1 LPTLDVRSVAAEH
14 AAPTEDIRELGI
26 FAGAMAVIALLFA
39 VIGAGLLI
47 GTGDVAS
54 GAGALMMLA
63 LAAVLVY
70 ARRQLKWRPQRAA
83 ILTVV
88 GMLVFVLV
96 SSPIPPPV
104 PALAATPIVAV
115 AFALTFLRGRQ
126 LIGALV
132 AAWVVSLAAA
142 FLIEITPASPDLPV
156 QLAAALRVA
165 AVGALV
171 GLVALVLYRHRRRLE
186 RAVTTAEIASDALR
200 ESEARY
206 RTVVEGV
213 HEVIFRIDR
222 HGRWALLNRA
232 WDEMTGYTVPDSIG
246 RSIIDFIHPEDR
258 QVHTDLARHV
268 ARGERDEYRHEL
280 RLVGSEGAEIWIEAH
295 ARPVRDEADRF
306 QGMSGTLVDVTVRHA
321 LEKRLQDQA
330 FHDDLT
336 GLANRAL
343 FRDRVEHALAQ
354 RSQGPRLGAVLF
366 LDLDRFKTINDS
378 LGHQV
383 GDDLLVAIAQRLQNA
398 LAPEDTIARLGGDEF
413 GILREDVATPNNA
426 RLLAQGVSAVFGT
439 PFQVGD
445 REITIGCSIG
455 MVLASGVRRTAD
467 ELLRDADVAMYHAKV
482 AGRGSYAVFE
492 PSMQAEV
499 AARRELE
506 SDLRDAIE
514 HEQLSVAYQPIV
526 DMKSRKVVAV
536 EALARWAHP
545 VRGDVSPA
553 AFIAVAE
560 ESDLILSLGAWVLR
574 RACSEIA
581 TLRKLGKATAEVRLN
596 VNFSA
601 RQISERTIVE
611 DVLGALHD
619 AGLPPSALDI
629 EITESLV
636 LECGEEEMAS
646 LRRLRAAGCGVS
658 FDDFGTGFSSLGNL
672 RSLPI
677 DGLKIDISFV
687 SAMLVSVVEAEVVE
701 AVIRLGAALKLAVVA
716 EGVEDAETAERL
728 TQLGCPLGQGYF
740 FGRPDTIAA
749 LTARLTRLRVIA
761 AA

>member
-1 LPTLDVRSVAAEH
+1 MPTLDVRSVAAEH

-232 WDEMTGYTVPDSIG
+232 WHEMTGYTVPDSIG

-378 LGHQV
+378 LGHQI

>member
-1 LPTLDVRSVAAEH
+1 MPTLDVRSVAAEH

-246 RSIIDFIHPEDR
+246 RSIIDFIHPDDR

-398 LAPEDTIARLGGDEF
+398 LAPEDTIARVGGDEF

>member
-1 LPTLDVRSVAAEH
+1 LPTLEVRSVAAEH
-14 AAPTEDIRELGI
+14 VAPTEDIRELGI

-39 VIGAGLLI
+39 VIGVALLI

-126 LIGALV
+126 LVGALI
-132 AAWVVSLAAA
+132 AAWAVSLAAA
-142 FLIEITPASPDLPV
+142 LLIELTPASPDLPAE
-156 QLAAALRVA
+156 LAGALRVA

-186 RAVTTAEIASDALR
+186 RAVTTAEVASDALR

-232 WDEMTGYTVPDSIG
+232 WEEMTGYAVPDSIG
-246 RSIIDFIHPEDR
+246 RSIIDFIHPDDR

-295 ARPVRDEADRF
+295 ARPIRDGADRF

-343 FRDRVEHALAQ
+343 FKDRVEHALAQ

-366 LDLDRFKTINDS
+366 LDVDRFKTINDS

-439 PFQVGD
+439 PFHVGD

-482 AGRGSYAVFE
+482 AGRGSCAVFE

-526 DMKSRKVVAV
+526 DMKSRKIVAV

-545 VRGDVSPA
+545 ERGDVSPA

-581 TLRKLGKATAEVRLN
+581 TLRKLGKATAELRLN
-596 VNFSA
+596 VNFSP

-636 LECGEEEMAS
+636 LECGEEELAS

>member
-1 LPTLDVRSVAAEH
+1 MPTLDVRSVAAEH